1 MHSLENMIH
10 FKNSTVGFTL
20 IEVLFAMAIIGM
32 VLTTLFLN
40 QSSLIQLVARR
51 SNWLYRI
58 YAGEQFMV
66 ASYIKFEQDN
76 QQRSGTKQID
86 DPETTLNFRITDP
99 PSVLK
104 KRFHDMFT
112 NSVKIEWEENKVK
125 YSDNLV
131 TFLFLPEFKKE

>member
-10 FKNSTVGFTL
+10 SKNRAVGFTL

-51 SNWLYRI
+51 SNWLYRT

-66 ASYIKFEQDN
+66 ASYTKFEQDN
-76 QQRSGTKQID
+76 QQRSATKQID
-86 DPETTLNFRITDP
+86 DPETTLNFHIADP
-99 PSVLK
+99 PSAIK
-104 KRFHDMFT
+104 KLFRDMFT
-112 NSVKIEWEENKVK
+112 NSVTIEWEENRVK
-125 YSDNLV
+125 YSDKLV
-131 TFLFLPEFKKE
+131 TFLFLPEFKK